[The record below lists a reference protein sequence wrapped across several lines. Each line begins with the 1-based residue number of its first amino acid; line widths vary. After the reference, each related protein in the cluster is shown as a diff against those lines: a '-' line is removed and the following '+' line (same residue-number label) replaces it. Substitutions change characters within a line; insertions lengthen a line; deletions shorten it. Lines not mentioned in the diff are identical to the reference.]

1 MAASE
6 AYFLDSNIWLYA
18 LLKKPQ
24 PTAEDLRKADISA
37 QLIDTAGVVVSVQVI
52 NEVCANLIKK
62 ARFSEAQVE
71 HLIQDFYDGCWVIGP
86 NRALL
91 SLASEVR
98 DRYSLSFWDGLIVA
112 AALAA
117 DVATLYSEDMQ
128 DGLKIFDRLTIT
140 NPFAESTSF
149 EQ

>member
-1 MAASE
+1 M
-6 AYFLDSNIWLYA
+6 
-18 LLKKPQ
+18 
-24 PTAEDLRKADISA
+24 
-37 QLIDTAGVVVSVQVI
+37 VSVQVI

-71 HLIQDFYDGCWVIGP
+71 RLIQDFYGGCRVIAP
-86 NRALL
+86 NQALL
-91 SLASEVR
+91 SLASEAR

-117 DVATLYSEDMQ
+117 NVATLYSEDMQ
-128 DGLKIFDRLTIT
+128 DGLKIFDRLTII
-140 NPFAESTSF
+140 NPFAGSTSL